1 MIHALLLAAA
11 TAAPTP
17 APVYRVVPL
26 ACTGDRLAIGGGS
39 VLRLAD
45 GVRCLAIVPG
55 RAITVAL
62 DADGRATPHP
72 YDRTGEPPSA
82 IPRTAFVLAPAVESD
97 ADDATMVTVTID
109 VTVPART
116 PPTDD
121 IYVSTER
128 SGWSPTEIRMDR
140 VDARHYRLA
149 LRLHRDARVAFRIT
163 RGSYATI
170 ERDAARAL
178 PPAHVADGKPDSHVT
193 VDVAAWA
200 DID

>member
-1 MIHALLLAAA
+1 MIHALVLAAA
-11 TAAPTP
+11 TTSTTSL
-17 APVYRVVPL
+17 YRVVPL
-26 ACTGDRLAIGGGS
+26 ACTGDRLAIGGGA
-39 VLRLAD
+39 VLRLAA
-45 GVRCLAIVPG
+45 GVSCSGVVPG
-55 RAITVAL
+55 RAICVSIDT
-62 DADGRATPHP
+62 DGSATPRP
-72 YDRTGEPPSA
+72 FDRTAHPSSE
-82 IPRTAFVLAPAVESD
+82 IPRTAFVLAPPAEND
-97 ADDATMVTVTID
+97 ADDATLVTVTID
-109 VTVPART
+109 VTVPPRT

-178 PPAHVADGKPDSHVT
+178 PPAHIAEGKPDAHVV
-193 VDVAAWA
+193 VDIAAWA